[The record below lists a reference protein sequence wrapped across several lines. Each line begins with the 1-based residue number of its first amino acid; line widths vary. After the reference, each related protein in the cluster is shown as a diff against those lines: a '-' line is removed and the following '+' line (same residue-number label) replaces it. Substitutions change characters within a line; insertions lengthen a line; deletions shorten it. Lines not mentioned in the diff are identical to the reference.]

1 MDQKKTNTKKKKEPK
16 FWENEPP
23 IWACTNKKERANFA
37 DELYE
42 SDYDKEWN

>member
-1 MDQKKTNTKKKKEPK
+1 MDQKKTNTKKEPY
-16 FWENEPP
+16 FWDNEPP
-23 IWACTNKKERANFA
+23 IWACTNKKERADFS

>member
-1 MDQKKTNTKKKKEPK
+1 MDKKNEQKKSKRQDIFTREPNL
-16 FWENEPP
+16 WE
-23 IWACTNKKERANFA
+23 CTNKKERANFA